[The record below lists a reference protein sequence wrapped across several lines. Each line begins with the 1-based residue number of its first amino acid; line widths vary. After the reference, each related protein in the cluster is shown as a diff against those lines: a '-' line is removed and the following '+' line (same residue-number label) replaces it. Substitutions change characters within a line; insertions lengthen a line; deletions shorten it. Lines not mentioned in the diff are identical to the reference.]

1 MQRYIEK
8 TISYD
13 NLYLKNKKIEEVPV
27 NAAKTTKSI
36 YIWLVYSSQNKPSP
50 FFYIPFL
57 SLLSVKN
64 LLPLEI
70 LC

>member
-36 YIWLVYSSQNKPSP
+36 YI
-50 FFYIPFL
+50 
-57 SLLSVKN
+57 
-64 LLPLEI
+64 
-70 LC
+70 